1 MTTAPTTT
9 PMSRRRWLQLSLRTL
24 MVLMLMFGCGF
35 GWLSKNIRQFLQQ
48 QEELRE
54 LRNKSRLLNRRFAA
68 TIAGDFE
75 IGGVEL
81 DNIRATIGLQ
91 GLTLP
96 NTKATDAGAPELQ
109 KALSNL
115 QIER

>member
-1 MTTAPTTT
+1 MTILPTT
-9 PMSRRRWLQLSLRTL
+9 PHPRRRWLRFSLRTL
-24 MVLMLMFGCGF
+24 LVLMLVFGCGF
-35 GWLSKNIRQFLQQ
+35 GWLGREVKQFLQL
-48 QEELRE
+48 QEELNE
-54 LRNKSRLLNRRFAA
+54 LRNECRLLNRRFAA

-91 GLTLP
+91 DLNLP
-96 NTKATDAGAPELQ
+96 NTKATDAGAAELQ